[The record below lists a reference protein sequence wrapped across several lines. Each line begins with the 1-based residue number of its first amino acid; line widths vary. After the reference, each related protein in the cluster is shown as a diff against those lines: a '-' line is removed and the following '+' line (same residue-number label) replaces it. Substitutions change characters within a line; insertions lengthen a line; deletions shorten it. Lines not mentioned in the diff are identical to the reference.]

1 MVHVTKPLPA
11 TVLSQVWRQAP
22 ALLVFSFLVNLLLLV
37 SAIYMLQVYDR
48 VLSSSSLNTLIWLT
62 VAALAAMAVY
72 GLLEQARR
80 LMLGRIGSWL
90 ESELSVP
97 VIRRT
102 MEARLAGTWTDA
114 SLRDVGDLRAFI
126 GGEAILAFL
135 DAPWSPIFLALLW
148 FLHPALGALATTGA
162 VALFLAAL
170 VNDLLTR
177 TRQQR
182 SGALLR
188 AGQASVAHY
197 VENAEMISALGMT
210 QAVLDRWQERQRE
223 AGAEQQGSSETTA
236 GIGNCSRALRLA
248 LQIMVLGLGAYY
260 VLQGQLT
267 AGGMIAG
274 SIILGRA
281 LAPVER
287 SIAAWR
293 GLVAAIAARRN
304 LDRLFGPAAIASE
317 PFPLPRPEGHLEVQ
331 GLHYLA
337 PQSQHPILRNITFA
351 LAPGQVCAV
360 VGASGAGKS
369 TLCRLIVGAW
379 KASHG
384 HVRLDGAEVSAWNS
398 EDLGQYVGY
407 LPQQVALLP
416 GSVAENIGR
425 MRKVDSAE
433 VIAAARL
440 AGVHDM
446 ILRLPDGYET
456 DVGVHGDR
464 ISTGQRQR
472 LGLARALL
480 GNPSLIVLDEP
491 NANLDSA
498 GDQALLRVLLTLK
511 EQRRT
516 IVLVTHQQRMLQVCD
531 MVLVLADGGA
541 ASFGA
546 REDALNAVAA
556 SAQRAGDAAM
566 RAAGDAHVARP
577 KLVKAE

>member
-1 MVHVTKPLPA
+1 MVRITRPLPA
-11 TVLSQVWRQAP
+11 TVLSLAWRQAP
-22 ALLVFSFLVNLLLLV
+22 ALLLFSFLVNLLLLV

-62 VAALAAMAVY
+62 AAALTAMAVY

-80 LMLGRIGSWL
+80 LMLGRIGYWL
-90 ESELSVP
+90 ETELSAH

-102 MEARLAGTWTDA
+102 MEARLAGTRTDA
-114 SLRDVGDLRAFI
+114 GLRDVGDLRAFI

-135 DAPWSPIFLALLW
+135 DAPWSPVFLALLW

-162 VALFLAAL
+162 VVLFLAAL
-170 VNDLLTR
+170 ANDLLTR

-182 SGALLR
+182 STAILR
-188 AGQASVAHY
+188 ASQASVAHY

-210 QAVLDRWQERQRE
+210 QAVLGRWQERQRE
-223 AGAEQQGSSETTA
+223 AGAELQGSSETSA
-236 GIGNCSRALRLA
+236 RVGNFSRALRLA
-248 LQIMVLGLGAYY
+248 LQIMILGLGAYY

-287 SIAAWR
+287 SITAWR
-293 GLVAAIAARRN
+293 GLVAAVAARRN
-304 LDRLFGPAAIASE
+304 LDRLFGPAAIARE
-317 PFPLPRPEGHLEVQ
+317 PFALPRPEGRLAVQ
-331 GLHYLA
+331 SLHYLA
-337 PQSQHPILRNITFA
+337 PQSQHPILKNITFA
-351 LAPGQVCAV
+351 LEPGQICAV

-379 KASHG
+379 KPSHG
-384 HVRLDGAEVSAWNS
+384 HVRLDGAEVSTWNP

-425 MRKVDSAE
+425 MRKVDSAD

-446 ILRLPDGYET
+446 ILHLPDGYET

-472 LGLARALL
+472 LGLARALF

-498 GDQALLRVLLTLK
+498 GDQALLRALLTLK

-516 IVLVTHQQRMLQVCD
+516 IVLVTHQQRMLQTCD
-531 MVLVLADGGA
+531 MVLVLVEGGV

-546 REDALNAVAA
+546 RDDALNALAA
-556 SAQRAGDAAM
+556 GAQRTGDAAV
-566 RAAGDAHVARP
+566 RAAADAHTLRP